1 MTTEINIPAL
11 LKYVGINGYSPQL
24 GEAINRMLRANDTST
39 YKAAAQD
46 VATSIFFPGSIFPD
60 LTKFMP
66 LLIKGIDGED
76 DIIIDSAI
84 VSFNTS
90 KNIVTTKLQGRD
102 GTVKEYIAAGDY
114 IIEVKGLLT
123 YNGLRWPRDEAMKL
137 RKFLEAKTSLE
148 IAHEIL
154 NAFNIYEI
162 VITDYNFPVTP
173 FINVLPF
180 TFSAISEQKTELVIM
195 EK

>member
-11 LKYVGINGYSPQL
+11 LKYVGISGYSPQL

-123 YNGLRWPRDEAMKL
+123 YDGLRWPRDEAIKL

-180 TFSAISEQKTELVIM
+180 TFYAISEQKTELVIM